1 MWLRNGEQ
9 DGKYKTNIQQ
19 VGTDQ
24 PCKAVNWNK
33 EFVFY
38 LECERRP
45 LNSDITSVVV
55 FTCVQDFF
63 DISPFKRWSL
73 ISLPLRMG

>member
-1 MWLRNGEQ
+1 MWLKNGGQ

-38 LECERRP
+38 SECERRP
-45 LNSDITSVVV
+45 I
-55 FTCVQDFF
+55 
-63 DISPFKRWSL
+63 
-73 ISLPLRMG
+73 